1 MHSIVQ
7 VLCKQY
13 EYVAYF
19 KNLNS
24 KTCDSLGKAG
34 GNITSQFK
42 AEDEKEGTFNKCPLF
57 ISKFMISLL

>member
-1 MHSIVQ
+1 MHPIVQ

-19 KNLNS
+19 ENLNPE
-24 KTCDSLGKAG
+24 TGDSLDKAG

-57 ISKFMISLL
+57 SYVKL